1 MGLFGNKSEKSGSPV
16 RYVMMQG
23 NDFTD
28 ISPVSVT
35 DGTCSACNK
44 HANVVSARY
53 MSLMQFVR
61 SGGRGAYHHV
71 KLGTW
76 GSGSVPAPSS
86 MEAGWCERCNKSYHL
101 NCVEVISMGGG
112 TMFRCPDCN
121 SDLAPYPI
129 G

>member
-1 MGLFGNKSEKSGSPV
+1 MGIFSKNNEKASSV
-16 RYVMMQG
+16 KYVMMQG

-28 ISPVSVT
+28 LNQVSFT
-35 DGTCSACNK
+35 EKTCSVCDK
-44 HANVVSARY
+44 KANVVSARY

-76 GSGSVPAPSS
+76 GSGSLPHPSS
-86 MEAGWCERCNKSYHL
+86 LEAGWCERCDKSFHL

-112 TMFRCPDCN
+112 TMFRCPNCN
-121 SDLAPYPI
+121 SDLAPFPI
-129 G
+129 Q